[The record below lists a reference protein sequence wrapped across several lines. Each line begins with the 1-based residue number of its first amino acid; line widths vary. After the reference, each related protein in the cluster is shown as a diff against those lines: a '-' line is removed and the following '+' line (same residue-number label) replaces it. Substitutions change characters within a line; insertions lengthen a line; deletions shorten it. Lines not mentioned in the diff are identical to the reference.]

1 MMNESPNPFDG
12 LELKDNLS
20 SPNDV
25 QPAGQS
31 PGLMPYGQAG
41 DNRSV
46 TDSDGATGEI
56 QARPVVTQ
64 PQYGQ
69 TQAPEF
75 GALISQFPSGY
86 DPYLYGKP
94 DEEVLQQSGNDSRLQ
109 QNQGN
114 RNGNAHNGGWNE
126 NNANPMNGYFGRGN
140 GQNDRSSVPNGG
152 FGQMAGNGYDG
163 NSNGFNGQQ
172 RYNGGQAPLAGGPGA
187 PGYQPDI
194 RNGVDMN
201 DPIQNPLKGHWDPMA
216 IVSIILLFL
225 PIVFLPIV
233 TGAISM
239 WRTKKY
245 HMKGFWAAAVCV
257 ALGVVTTLFQIW
269 LLTKGISADDLM
281 QQLLNQY
288 SPSGTGNG
296 GDSLVT
302 A

>member
-1 MMNESPNPFDG
+1 MA
-12 LELKDNLS
+12 
-20 SPNDV
+20 V
-25 QPAGQS
+25 
-31 PGLMPYGQAG
+31 
-41 DNRSV
+41 
-46 TDSDGATGEI
+46 SDRWPVMDMTAIRMGSTVNSGITGVK
-56 QARPVVTQ
+56 RPWLV
-64 PQYGQ
+64 
-69 TQAPEF
+69 
-75 GALISQFPSGY
+75 
-86 DPYLYGKP
+86 
-94 DEEVLQQSGNDSRLQ
+94 
-109 QNQGN
+109 
-114 RNGNAHNGGWNE
+114 
-126 NNANPMNGYFGRGN
+126 GRGRQGIN
-140 GQNDRSSVPNGG
+140 RIS
-152 FGQMAGNGYDG
+152 A
-163 NSNGFNGQQ
+163 
-172 RYNGGQAPLAGGPGA
+172 
-187 PGYQPDI
+187 
-194 RNGVDMN
+194 NGVDMN